1 MKKNVV
7 DFEKAEKKAKLR
19 DFENEKKKYKQE
31 HNDVAQEEVE
41 KSLETISKATGK
53 EYYIGAKKT
62 PQSKVRFVQLI
73 QDNWN
78 YALENKYFT
87 DEEVLFLMRI
97 QRFLGFKSNC
107 LVDDIHSKN
116 PIPLNQSQ
124 LAERLGTSRST
135 ISRIIKG
142 LVEKGIIVKGV
153 GHKQEGVNVR
163 TYSLFIN
170 PNLLYSGDKDNLEE
184 TLKALFINAKQKLK
198 DFPIQLF

>member
-1 MKKNVV
+1 MAKIV
-7 DFEKAEKKAKLR
+7 DFDEAEKKARKR
-19 DFENEKKKYKQE
+19 DLEVQKENFKQDHYGISKDE
-31 HNDVAQEEVE
+31 FQNA
-41 KSLETISKATGK
+41 LEIMSKATGK
-53 EYYIGAKKT
+53 EIGVYTKRS

-107 LVDDIHSKN
+107 LVDDIHSKS
-116 PIPLNQSQ
+116 PVPLNQSQ
-124 LAERLGTSRST
+124 LAKRLGTSRST
-135 ISRIIKG
+135 VSRIIKG
-142 LVEKGIIVKGV
+142 LVEKGIIVKGE

-163 TYSLFIN
+163 TYALFIN
-170 PNLLYSGDKDNLEE
+170 PNLLYSGDKDSIEE

>member
-1 MKKNVV
+1 MIKGSSRASKNTRVRDINKEKQKMNNEYHGV
-7 DFEKAEKKAKLR
+7 D
-19 DFENEKKKYKQE
+19 
-31 HNDVAQEEVE
+31 QEEVNE
-41 KSLETISKATGK
+41 AMKTLSKATGGK
-53 EYYIGAKKT
+53 EIYIGTKRS

-107 LVDDIHSKN
+107 LVDDIHSKS
-116 PIPLNQSQ
+116 PVPLNQSQ

-142 LVEKGIIVKGV
+142 LVEKGIIVKGE

-163 TYSLFIN
+163 TYALFLN
-170 PNLLYSGDKDNLEE
+170 PNLFYSGDKDNIEE
-184 TLKALFINAKQKLK
+184 TLKALFINAKQKLTG
-198 DFPIQLF
+198 FPIQLF